1 MAEEQPD
8 WLEDVLAEA
17 AEKRE
22 EAPSMAPP
30 QVNQRENDFLN
41 ISEEEKERKF
51 HRTNKII
58 IAIIILQI
66 IALVVTILW

>member
-30 QVNQRENDFLN
+30 QVNQRENDFMN
-41 ISEEEKERKF
+41 ISPEEREKKF
-51 HRTNKII
+51 RRGNYII
-58 IAIIILQI
+58 IAIIIIQI
-66 IALVVTILW
+66 IALLIVIFW